1 MTAARSLHN
10 DPRVERARAAADPAL
25 RAEIV
30 DGALF
35 MAPAPQNRHQVAQGA
50 LFAALRRA
58 TRSSD
63 PLDPSPE
70 WMFLQ
75 TPELHLG
82 SAPDKCNPDVCGWR
96 RSRAPGLDDDP
107 IAVVPDWLCEVLSP
121 STESVD
127 RAVKMPAFARHGVAH
142 AWLIDPEL
150 QQLEVF
156 SLERGAL
163 REVARFRGEAVVRAA
178 PFDHVELALSEL
190 WRW

>member
-10 DPRVERARAAADPAL
+10 DPRVERARASADPAL
-25 RAEIV
+25 RAEII

-58 TRSSD
+58 TRSRD
-63 PLDPSPE
+63 PHEPTPE

-82 SAPDKCNPDVCGWR
+82 SAPDKCNPDLCGWR
-96 RSRAPGLDDDP
+96 RHRAPGLDDYP
-107 IAVVPDWLCEVLSP
+107 IVQAPDWLCEVLSP

-150 QQLEVF
+150 RQLEVYA
-156 SLERGAL
+156 LERGAL
-163 REVARFRGEAVVRAA
+163 REVARFNAEALVRAA
-178 PFDHVELALSEL
+178 PFESVELALGEL
-190 WRW
+190 WSW